1 VVLVIRTAPP
11 DKLRLYMRARA
22 IKAGETIAEK
32 RKPLGPTEFSA
43 LIGVGLQTLHKIE
56 HGQIVPRD
64 HLKAAIALAL
74 DIDLDELYGWPT
86 NDEIAKAV
94 AA

>member
-1 VVLVIRTAPP
+1 MTSADPE
-11 DKLRLYMRARA
+11 KLRTYMRARA
-22 IKAGETIAEK
+22 IQAGAEIAAK
-32 RKPLGPTEFSA
+32 RAAKNIGPTVFAA
-43 LIGVGLQTLHKIE
+43 LLGVPLQTLHKIE

-74 DIDLDELYGWPT
+74 DVDLDELYGWPS
-86 NDEIAKAV
+86 NAEIKRAV